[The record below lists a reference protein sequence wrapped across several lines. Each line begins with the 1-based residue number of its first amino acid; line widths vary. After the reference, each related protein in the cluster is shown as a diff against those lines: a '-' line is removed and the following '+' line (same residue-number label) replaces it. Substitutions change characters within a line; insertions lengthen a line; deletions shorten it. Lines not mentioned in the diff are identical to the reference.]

1 MDIKSIVVIK
11 PAEINPDMAHLI
23 QWQPVR
29 DEKTPYVIR
38 GFDTCPISKGTVVY
52 LEEDVVGYND
62 VGKEIGVNISFCIE
76 ILPPGEVCIEELI
89 SEPEMA

>member
-11 PAEINPDMAHLI
+11 PAELAHEMARLI
-23 QWQPVR
+23 KWQPIR

-38 GFDTCPISKGTVVY
+38 GFDVCPVSKETVVF
-52 LEEDVVGYND
+52 LEEGVVGYND